1 MYVTHLE
8 CPKCKTKFNHK
19 EVQQLCQECNSPL
32 LVRYDLKM
40 VKEEFKKEYLKTRC
54 CNLWRY

>member
-40 VKEEFKKEYLKTRC
+40 VKEAIQLIQK
-54 CNLWRY
+54 